1 MNKKGI
7 WTAPLA
13 MAFIVIFIIILIA
26 TFVPG
31 KKGIL
36 FKDINNG
43 FGLTAKIIAK
53 NGIGAGEPYKLIDWN
68 LTADKFIQKL
78 KETEFFDEFK
88 YIFKHKID

>member
-13 MAFIVIFIIILIA
+13 MAFIVILIIILIV

-36 FKDINNG
+36 FKDIN
-43 FGLTAKIIAK
+43 
-53 NGIGAGEPYKLIDWN
+53 
-68 LTADKFIQKL
+68 
-78 KETEFFDEFK
+78 
-88 YIFKHKID
+88 